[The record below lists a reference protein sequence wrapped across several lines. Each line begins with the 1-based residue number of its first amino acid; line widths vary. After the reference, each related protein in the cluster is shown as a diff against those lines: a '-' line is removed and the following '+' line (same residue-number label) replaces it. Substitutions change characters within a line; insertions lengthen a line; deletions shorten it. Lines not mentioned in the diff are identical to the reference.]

1 MSVIAEVET
10 GALAGQAET
19 AGRSRRRVHAFHG
32 VPYAAPPTG
41 ELRFRAPQPAQP
53 WPGVFQATEA
63 GPVPMQAL
71 AGPFTGLIPGSSA
84 SAASEDCLTLEIWA
98 PAEASNL
105 PVMLWVPGGAFLTGG
120 ASLPTYDG
128 SALAAD
134 HDVVV
139 VGVNYRLGAFG
150 FAWLEPLGGTGHDAN
165 CGLRDLLAA
174 LDWVVRNIGAFGG
187 DPNNVTAFGESA
199 GAGSLLHL
207 LASTAELPL
216 RRCVLQSP
224 GVDHTLRAD
233 QGELVTEV
241 LVRHL
246 GEDRPDLARLQAV
259 PAEAILGAQEKTV
272 AELMSVVSA
281 MPFHPV
287 VDGDLLLTTPS
298 VAFADGAAAGVDLI
312 VSWTADEMRLFPNPA
327 ADAGGIEAITDWT
340 RALLTRRLGDK
351 PDDARVH
358 QLVAFYQ
365 DRSAASGVS
374 RLAELWSAILTDG
387 VMRLPCRRIAD
398 SHSSSGGITYA
409 TEFSWHGSSRRR
421 RMGSSRLSRHRSPVY
436 LRHPGRLRLAGVP
449 PGWSRRRS
457 AVHRPHGCLEQL
469 RQGRAARIPRT
480 TGMVTVYHRDTPDHD
495 SRRSAQ
501 NAKRSTR
508 PYRGSVEWTVDLRR
522 PGANPLVRSHR
533 ITLLR
538 RYGPTTRI
546 GRPEMNASM
555 SSTTSR

>member
-1 MSVIAEVET
+1 VSAIAEVET
-10 GALAGQAET
+10 GALAGKTEP
-19 AGRSRRRVHAFHG
+19 AGRSRRPVHAFHG

-53 WPGVFQATEA
+53 WRGLLPATAA

-71 AGPFTGLIPGSSA
+71 AGPFAGLIPGSSV

-98 PAEASNL
+98 PAEAGNL

-150 FAWLEPLGGTGHDAN
+150 FAWLEPLGSAGPDAN

-174 LDWVVRNIGAFGG
+174 LDWVARNIAAFGG

-199 GAGSLLHL
+199 GAGALLHL
-207 LASTAELPL
+207 LSSTAQLPL

-246 GEDRPDLARLQAV
+246 GDGQLDITRLQAV
-259 PAEAILGAQEKTV
+259 PAEAILGAQERTV

-298 VAFADGAAAGVDLI
+298 IAFADGAAAEIDLM

-327 ADAGGIEAITDWT
+327 ADEGGIEAITEWT
-340 RALLTRRLGDK
+340 RALLTRRLGEK
-351 PDDARVH
+351 PDNARVH
-358 QLVAFYQ
+358 QLVTFYQ
-365 DRSAASGVS
+365 DRSAALG
-374 RLAELWSAILTDG
+374 LGQPADLWSAILTDG

-398 SHSSSGGITYA
+398 SHASNGGITYA
-409 TEFSWHGSSRRR
+409 TEFSW
-421 RMGSSRLSRHRSPVY
+421 
-436 LRHPGRLRLAGVP
+436 
-449 PGWSRRRS
+449 
-457 AVHRPHGCLEQL
+457 
-469 RQGRAARIPRT
+469 
-480 TGMVTVYHRDTPDHD
+480 
-495 SRRSAQ
+495 
-501 NAKRSTR
+501 
-508 PYRGSVEWTVDLRR
+508 RGSVPEGAWDPRAFHAIDLPFTFGTLDGCGWREFLQAGPDADRLCIGHMEAWSTFARTGQPESPELPKWSRYTAGTR
-522 PGANPLVRSHR
+522 PTMILDAPAKMRNDPLAPVAEAWSG
-533 ITLLR
+533 LWS
-538 RYGPTTRI
+538 PD
-546 GRPEMNASM
+546 
-555 SSTTSR
+555 SRAPAL